1 MKLYELTEMY
11 SDLFNQFDAINEWE
25 PDTNA
30 DGMPIDDD
38 GNIIANVD
46 AYRNKMLTAW
56 FDTLTGIEGE
66 FDEKAESIAIYY
78 KQLLAEAK
86 MLKAEKAA
94 IAKRQ
99 SQKEKQAESLKTYLF
114 KSMQAL
120 GRQKIDMPRAVMSL
134 KKNAPSL
141 VVDDEISFV
150 EWAEEHNLDHLLK
163 YNMPE
168 VKKNDVKALCKKGEE
183 IPFVHIMEAKQ
194 SLSIK

>member
-163 YNMPE
+163 YSMPE
-168 VKKNDVKALCKKGEE
+168 VKRMMSRLSAKRAKKSPLY
-183 IPFVHIMEAKQ
+183 IWKP
-194 SLSIK
+194 SSR

>member
-86 MLKAEKAA
+86 MLKTEKAA

-163 YNMPE
+163 YSMPE

-183 IPFVHIMEAKQ
+183 NPLRTYGSQAVVKY
-194 SLSIK
+194 

>member
-11 SDLFNQFDAINEWE
+11 SNLFNQFDAINEWE

-141 VVDDEISFV
+141 IIDDEISFV

-163 YNMPE
+163 YSMPE

-183 IPFVHIMEAKQ
+183 IPFVHMESKQ

>member
-99 SQKEKQAESLKTYLF
+99 SQKEKQAENLKAYLLN
-114 KSMQAL
+114 SMQAL

-183 IPFVHIMEAKQ
+183 IPFVHMESKQ

>member
-1 MKLYELTEMY
+1 MKLYELTEMF
-11 SDLFNQFDAINEWE
+11 SDLFSQYDAISEWE

-86 MLKAEKAA
+86 MLKSEKAA

-141 VVDDEISFV
+141 VIDDEISFV

-163 YNMPE
+163 YSMPE

-183 IPFVHIMEAKQ
+183 IPFVHMESKQ

>member
-141 VVDDEISFV
+141 VIDDEISFV

-163 YNMPE
+163 YSMPE

-183 IPFVHIMEAKQ
+183 IPFVHIESKQ

>member
-66 FDEKAESIAIYY
+66 FDEKAENIAIYY

-86 MLKAEKAA
+86 MLKSEKAA

-163 YNMPE
+163 YSMPE
-168 VKKNDVKALCKKGEE
+168 VKKNDVKVLCKKGEE
-183 IPFVHIMEAKQ
+183 IPFVHMETKQ

>member
-30 DGMPIDDD
+30 DGIPIDDD

-46 AYRNKMLTAW
+46 AYKNKILTAW

-150 EWAEEHNLDHLLK
+150 EWTEEHNLEHLLK

-183 IPFVHIMEAKQ
+183 IPFVHMESKQ

>member
-78 KQLLAEAK
+78 K
-86 MLKAEKAA
+86 AEKAA

-163 YNMPE
+163 YSMPE

-183 IPFVHIMEAKQ
+183 IPFVHMEAKQ

>member
-163 YNMPE
+163 YSMPE

-183 IPFVHIMEAKQ
+183 IPFVHMESKQ

>member
-86 MLKAEKAA
+86 MLKTEKAA

-163 YNMPE
+163 YSMPE

-183 IPFVHIMEAKQ
+183 IPFVLMEAKQ

>member
-86 MLKAEKAA
+86 MLKSEKAA

-99 SQKEKQAESLKTYLF
+99 SQKEKQLRKRL
-114 KSMQAL
+114 
-120 GRQKIDMPRAVMSL
+120 RQKLLRQDRLCSR
-134 KKNAPSL
+134 
-141 VVDDEISFV
+141 
-150 EWAEEHNLDHLLK
+150 NLREKTVCGCTGDRSHLRGQL
-163 YNMPE
+163 
-168 VKKNDVKALCKKGEE
+168 LR
-183 IPFVHIMEAKQ
+183 
-194 SLSIK
+194 

>member
-150 EWAEEHNLDHLLK
+150 EWAEEHNLEHLLK
-163 YNMPE
+163 YSMPE

-183 IPFVHIMEAKQ
+183 IPFVHMESKQ

>member
-99 SQKEKQAESLKTYLF
+99 SQKEKQAENLKAYLLN
-114 KSMQAL
+114 SMQAL
-120 GRQKIDMPRAVMSL
+120 GRKRIDMPKAVISV
-134 KKNAPSL
+134 KNNAPSL
-141 VVDDEISFV
+141 VVDDEISFI
-150 EWAEEHNLDHLLK
+150 EWAKEHNLDHLLK
-163 YNMPE
+163 YSMPE

-183 IPFVHIMEAKQ
+183 IPFVHMESKQ

>member
-11 SDLFNQFDAINEWE
+11 SNLFNQFDAINEWE

-183 IPFVHIMEAKQ
+183 IPFVHMESKQ

>member
-1 MKLYELTEMY
+1 MKLYELTEMF
-11 SDLFNQFDAINEWE
+11 SDLFSQYDAISEWE

-46 AYRNKMLTAW
+46 AYKNKMLTAW

-120 GRQKIDMPRAVMSL
+120 GRQKIDMPRAVMLL

-163 YNMPE
+163 YSMPE
-168 VKKNDVKALCKKGEE
+168 VKKNDVKALCKMGEE
-183 IPFVHIMEAKQ
+183 IPFVHMEAKQ

>member
-141 VVDDEISFV
+141 VIDDEISFV

-163 YNMPE
+163 YSMPE

-183 IPFVHIMEAKQ
+183 IPFVHMESKQ

>member
-141 VVDDEISFV
+141 VVDDEISFI

-163 YNMPE
+163 YSMPE

-183 IPFVHIMEAKQ
+183 IPFVHMESKQ

>member
-86 MLKAEKAA
+86 MLKAEKAV

-163 YNMPE
+163 YSMPE
-168 VKKNDVKALCKKGEE
+168 VKKNDVKALCKKVEE
-183 IPFVHIMEAKQ
+183 IPFVHMEAKQ

>member
-141 VVDDEISFV
+141 VIDDEISFV

-163 YNMPE
+163 YSMPE
-168 VKKNDVKALCKKGEE
+168 VKRMMSRLSAKRAKKSPLY
-183 IPFVHIMEAKQ
+183 IWKPSSH
-194 SLSIK
+194 

>member
-86 MLKAEKAA
+86 MLKTEKAA

-163 YNMPE
+163 YSMPE

-183 IPFVHIMEAKQ
+183 IPFVHMESKQ

>member
-1 MKLYELTEMY
+1 MKLYELTEMF
-11 SDLFNQFDAINEWE
+11 SDLFSQYDAISEWE

-46 AYRNKMLTAW
+46 AYKNKMLTAW

-66 FDEKAESIAIYY
+66 FNEKAESIAVYY

-99 SQKEKQAESLKTYLF
+99 SQKEKQAENLKAYLLN
-114 KSMQAL
+114 SMQAL
-120 GRQKIDMPRAVMSL
+120 GRQKIDMPRAVISL
-134 KKNAPSL
+134 KKNAPCL
-141 VVDDEISFV
+141 VIDDEISFV
-150 EWAEEHNLDHLLK
+150 EWAEEHNLAHLLK
-163 YNMPE
+163 YSMPE

-183 IPFVHIMEAKQ
+183 IPFVHMESKQ

>member
-11 SDLFNQFDAINEWE
+11 SDLFSQYDAISEWE

-86 MLKAEKAA
+86 MLKAEKAV

-183 IPFVHIMEAKQ
+183 IPFVHMESKQ

>member
-1 MKLYELTEMY
+1 
-11 SDLFNQFDAINEWE
+11 
-25 PDTNA
+25 
-30 DGMPIDDD
+30 
-38 GNIIANVD
+38 
-46 AYRNKMLTAW
+46 
-56 FDTLTGIEGE
+56 
-66 FDEKAESIAIYY
+66 
-78 KQLLAEAK
+78 

-120 GRQKIDMPRAVMSL
+120 GRQKIDMPRAVMLL

-163 YNMPE
+163 YSMPE

-183 IPFVHIMEAKQ
+183 IPFVHMEAKQ